1 MFRFL
6 RFDLFAAPAPRL
18 RLWPADIFTRMLW
31 TLAIM
36 AALFALL
43 FAATVPA
50 RAQGASTIFLTDRN
64 GQIAFP
70 ILPPNRATG
79 AAGSIDNMAIGQ
91 TTPKPGSF
99 TTLTSTSAPSGAG
112 ITALFASP
120 PALGSV
126 APAAVNST
134 TFKSTDAVTCAT
146 YAPSGTPAATDAVFF
161 IATRAY
167 NIVSI
172 SAVFSVTA
180 GGASKLQVTKD
191 TGTAAPGA
199 GTDILTNNTNTGFD
213 LAATANTVQVGT
225 FAATSLAAGDRLAVD
240 YANAI
245 QSTAGMVVT
254 ACLAPQ

>member
-1 MFRFL
+1 MFKLAFDTFRRPEAPALHPAMLL
-6 RFDLFAAPAPRL
+6 RFRL
-18 RLWPADIFTRMLW
+18 LDIL
-31 TLAIM
+31 LAV
-36 AALFALL
+36 ALVLILL
-43 FAATVPA
+43 LSASAPA
-50 RAQGASTIFLTDRN
+50 RAQTSTIFLTDRN

-79 AAGSIDNMAIGQ
+79 AAGTINNMSIGQ

-99 TTLTSTSAPSGAG
+99 TTLTATSAPSGAG

-120 PALGSV
+120 PPLGST

-134 TFKSTDAVTCAT
+134 TFKSTDAVECAT

-161 IATRAY
+161 IATRPY
-167 NIVSI
+167 NIVTI

-191 TGTAAPGA
+191 TGTNAPGA

-245 QSTAGMVVT
+245 QSTAGVVVT

>member
-18 RLWPADIFTRMLW
+18 RLWPADIFTRVLW
-31 TLAIM
+31 TPAIM

-99 TTLTSTSAPSGAG
+99 TT
-112 ITALFASP
+112 
-120 PALGSV
+120 
-126 APAAVNST
+126 
-134 TFKSTDAVTCAT
+134 FKSTDAVTCAT

-161 IATRAY
+161 IATRPY
-167 NIVSI
+167 NIVYI

-191 TGTAAPGA
+191 TGTNAPGA

-213 LAATANTVQVGT
+213 LAAVANTVQVGT

-240 YANAI
+240 YANSI
-245 QSTAGMVVT
+245 QSTAGVVVT